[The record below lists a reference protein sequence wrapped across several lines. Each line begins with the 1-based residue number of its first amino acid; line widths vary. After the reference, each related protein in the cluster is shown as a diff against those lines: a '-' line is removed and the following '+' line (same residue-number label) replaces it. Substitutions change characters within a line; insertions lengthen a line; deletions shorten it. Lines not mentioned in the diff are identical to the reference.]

1 MRRESLKL
9 QESDWQRLDKLAA
22 ATGSEYSGK
31 PSWRRLILRIAR
43 GEVTVQAT
51 KRVVRRAN
59 EKALRSAPTA
69 DVERKGRP

>member
-9 QESDWQRLDKLAA
+9 QESDWQRLDQLAA

-43 GEVTVQAT
+43 GEVTVRST
-51 KRVVRRAN
+51 KRVTRRAN
-59 EKALRSAPTA
+59 GP
-69 DVERKGRP
+69 DQGRRASDSQTT

>member
-43 GEVTVQAT
+43 GEVTARST

-59 EKALRSAPTA
+59 TEMTDSSGQKP
-69 DVERKGRP
+69 

>member
-22 ATGSEYSGK
+22 ATGSLYSGA

-43 GEVTVQAT
+43 GEITVRAT
-51 KRVVRRAN
+51 KRALRRSN
-59 EKALRSAPTA
+59 EKVRDPA
-69 DVERKGRP
+69 GRTETKQ

>member
-22 ATGSEYSGK
+22 ATGSLYSGQ

-43 GEVTVQAT
+43 GEVTVRST

-59 EKALRSAPTA
+59 K
-69 DVERKGRP
+69 